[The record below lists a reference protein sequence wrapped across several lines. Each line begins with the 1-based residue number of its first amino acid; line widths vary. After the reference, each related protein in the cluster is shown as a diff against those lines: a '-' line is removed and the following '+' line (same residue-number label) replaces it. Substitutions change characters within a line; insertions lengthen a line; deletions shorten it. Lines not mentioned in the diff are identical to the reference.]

1 MTSTPNRIDLH
12 HHVLPPDFVADLG
25 RRGIEW
31 TGGAGV
37 PTWNISIARET
48 MAKYGIAAA
57 IASVQP
63 QVYWGDT
70 ASAAQWARHCNEYL
84 ARIVQDDPE
93 HFGGFASV
101 PLPDAASACREAAYA
116 LDDLGLDGVLL
127 LTSQDGQ
134 YLGDPDFE
142 ELFQELDRRSAVVFI
157 HPNTM
162 PPGSDV
168 PKLSLPYSLVEFVF
182 DTTRCIANLLYSGTL
197 ERYPSIRYI
206 LPHAG
211 GTVPFLAWRI
221 ALGEMMVPQMRER
234 VPKGAMHYL
243 RQLYYD
249 TALSTSDAALSAL
262 KQFVPTTQIVFGSD
276 FPLAPE
282 PVVKAEIANFDGSPV
297 LDLEARAA
305 INRDNALR
313 LFPRFAQT
321 ISPALAR

>member
-1 MTSTPNRIDLH
+1 MTITLNRIDLH

-25 RRGIEW
+25 RRRIEW

-37 PTWNISIARET
+37 PTWNVSIARET
-48 MAKYGIAAA
+48 MATYGIAAA

-70 ASAAQWARHCNEYL
+70 VSAAQWARHCNEYL
-84 ARIVQDDPE
+84 ARIVQDDPG

-162 PPGSDV
+162 PPGSNV
-168 PKLSLPYSLVEFVF
+168 PKLALPYSLVEFVF

-262 KQFVPTTQIVFGSD
+262 TQFVPTTQIVFGSD

-282 PVVKAEIANFDGSPV
+282 PVVKAEIANFDSSPV
-297 LDLEARAA
+297 LDVEARAA

-321 ISPALAR
+321 VAPALAR